1 MYDMISGLILK
12 KIYIRARIY
21 LQENNIIPRE
31 DIFLLFLLLPQG
43 SHHLNGALLLKRA
56 SEGEKKKKKK
66 MASGNQLLRLENYS
80 PLQSRLVKL
89 TERSGRNKKEARMR
103 GTTGLARKSHGA
115 EYLSHL
121 LYLGATLI

>member
-12 KIYIRARIY
+12 NINIRARIY

-56 SEGEKKKKKK
+56 SEGEKKKKK

-121 LYLGATLI
+121 LYLGATSI